1 MCSRSSMRSL
11 QDIKVCV
18 ITSSNTAFLLV
29 VCAQRHTGLIPG
41 RGGDKCFSAGLNM
54 LLSLAKIASL
64 KDVHSYTV
72 QKRL

>member
-18 ITSSNTAFLLV
+18 IASSNTAFLLV

-41 RGGDKCFSAGLNM
+41 RGGDNVSVLASICFLVWE
-54 LLSLAKIASL
+54 K
-64 KDVHSYTV
+64 
-72 QKRL
+72 